1 MFKRPFAARMYTG
14 GALAAACAAVA
25 ASILAVSVVWLIL
38 ATAAT
43 LSLTFCAY
51 RLVIDHERRNARR
64 MSELY
69 MATIEALALAIDAKD
84 QTTPNH
90 IGRVQAYASGLAC
103 ALGMSEV
110 EAQAVRTAALLHDIG
125 KLAIPDHILAKPGP
139 LTPEEFQK
147 VRVHPEVGAE
157 ILRSV
162 QFPYPVVPLVLAHH
176 ERWDGRG
183 YPSGLRE
190 HEIPIGARIICIADY
205 FEALTSDR
213 PYHKAISQDAAAAV
227 LKQEAGKALDPRLVD
242 VFVGILPTLAADVEP
257 PDSPMA
263 KVSPPLQTG
272 DGTRALGARPASTP
286 LATVFENI
294 AIAHREIYALYQI
307 AQTMGTKLTVSDTM
321 TLVSSKLSNLV
332 PFSACALFLYSPSRE
347 QLQCR
352 FATGADSELIQQLTL
367 RSGQGLTGWVARNRR
382 PLVNARPGTDLEA
395 MGSNA
400 PTVLQS
406 ALVCPL
412 IFNDRL
418 IGTLGV
424 YHTEPSFYRDDHARL
439 LDRVC
444 EQAAAVIN
452 NAIVFEQTQEDSLTD
467 PLTALPNTRS
477 LFQHLARE
485 LARAERH
492 KSEVS
497 LLVMDLDAFKEINDS
512 FGHRVGDWALRE
524 VARVLRSAIRPY
536 DMCVRYAGDEFVVVL
551 SDCGRGEAES
561 KRVELQAAV
570 GRILLDTEPEQR
582 ALSISAGIAV
592 FPHDG
597 DNYDALVARADRQMY
612 EDKSR
617 RKNDPR
623 RRSVAA
629 DTPAAGG
636 GAPLLS

>member
-1 MFKRPFAARMYTG
+1 M
-14 GALAAACAAVA
+14 A
-25 ASILAVSVVWLIL
+25 ASVFALSVVWLAL
-38 ATAAT
+38 ATAA
-43 LSLTFCAY
+43 LLALTFCAC
-51 RLVIDHERRNARR
+51 REVIADERRNARR
-64 MSELY
+64 MVELHL
-69 MATIEALALAIDAKD
+69 ATIEALALAIDAKD

-90 IGRVQAYASGLAC
+90 IGRVQRYATGLAC
-103 ALGMSEV
+103 AIGMSDTEV
-110 EAQAVRTAALLHDIG
+110 QAVKTAALLHDIG
-125 KLAIPDHILAKPGP
+125 KLAIPDHILAKAGP

-162 QFPYPVVPLVLAHH
+162 QFPYPVVPLVLSHH

-183 YPSGLRE
+183 YPTGLKE
-190 HEIPIGARIICIADY
+190 HDIPIGARIICIADY

-213 PYHKAISQDAAAAV
+213 PYHKAISPDAAVAV
-227 LKQEAGKALDPRLVD
+227 VKQEAGKALDPRLVD
-242 VFVGILPTLAADVEP
+242 VFLGILPTLVVEEDPADSGLARSS
-257 PDSPMA
+257 D
-263 KVSPPLQTG
+263 LQAG
-272 DGTRALGARPASTP
+272 RGVRASRTRPARTP

-294 AIAHREIYALYQI
+294 AVAHREIHALYEI
-307 AQTMGTKLTVSDTM
+307 AQTMGTRLTVTDTM
-321 TLVSSKLSNLV
+321 ALVSSKLTSLV

-352 FATGADSELIQQLTL
+352 FATGTDSELIQQLTL

-382 PLVNARPGTDLEA
+382 PLVNARPSTDLEA
-395 MGSNA
+395 MGSKA

-412 IFNDRL
+412 VFNDRL

-424 YHTEPSFYRDDHARL
+424 YHTEPSVYDDDHARL

-497 LLVMDLDAFKEINDS
+497 LVVLDLDDFKEINDS

-524 VARVLRSAIRPY
+524 VARVLRGAIRPY
-536 DMCVRYAGDEFVVVL
+536 DMCVRYAGDEFIVVL
-551 SDCGRGEAES
+551 SGCGGGEAES
-561 KRVELQAAV
+561 KRLELQVAI
-570 GRILLDTEPEQR
+570 GRIVLDVESAARRP
-582 ALSISAGIAV
+582 LSISAGIAV

-597 DNYDALVARADRQMY
+597 DNYDALVAKADRQMY

-617 RKNDPR
+617 RKEETR
-623 RRSVAA
+623 RRRVNVEP
-629 DTPAAGG
+629 PAPDS
-636 GAPLLS
+636 APLVS

>member
-1 MFKRPFAARMYTG
+1 MTKRPFAARACAG
-14 GALAAACAAVA
+14 GALAAAGAAVV
-25 ASILAVSVVWLIL
+25 ASVLSASAVWLVIW
-38 ATAAT
+38 TAAA
-43 LSLTFCAY
+43 LLLAY
-51 RLVIDHERRNARR
+51 LACLQRVADERRNARQ
-64 MSELY
+64 MAELNL
-69 MATIEALALAIDAKD
+69 ATIEALALAIDAKD
-84 QTTPNH
+84 ETSPNH
-90 IGRVQAYASGLAC
+90 IRRVQAYATGLAR
-103 ALGMSEV
+103 ALGMSEAEV
-110 EAQAVRTAALLHDIG
+110 QAIRTATLLHDIG

-162 QFPYPVVPLVLAHH
+162 PFPYPVTSIILSHH

-183 YPSGLRE
+183 YPTGLKE
-190 HEIPIGARIICIADY
+190 HDIPLGARVICLADY

-213 PYHKAISQDAAAAV
+213 PYHRAIGQEAAAEV
-227 LKQEAGKALDPRLVD
+227 LRQEAGKALDPRLVD
-242 VFVGILPTLAADVEP
+242 LFLTVLPTLAAEIEMIN
-257 PDSPMA
+257 SPVA
-263 KVSPPLQTG
+263 KATPQPQTG
-272 DGTRALGARPASTP
+272 EGRRTLGARPASSP
-286 LATVFENI
+286 SSTVFENI
-294 AIAHREIYALYQI
+294 AVAHREIHALYQV
-307 AQTMGTKLTVSDTM
+307 AQTMGTKLTVDDTM
-321 TLVSSKLSNLV
+321 TLISSKLSSLV

-347 QLQCR
+347 HLQCR

-395 MGSNA
+395 MGSKA

-412 IFNDRL
+412 VFNDRL

-424 YHTEPSFYRDDHARL
+424 YHTAPGFYHEDHARL

-467 PLTALPNTRS
+467 PLTGLPNTRS

-497 LLVMDLDAFKEINDS
+497 LLVMDLDEFKDINDT

-524 VARVLRSAIRPY
+524 TARVLRGAIRPY
-536 DMCVRYAGDEFVVVL
+536 DMCVRYAGDEFIVVL
-551 SDCGRGEAES
+551 SDCGRSEAEA
-561 KRVELQAAV
+561 KRLELQTAIGQIALDV
-570 GRILLDTEPEQR
+570 EGRRVP
-582 ALSISAGIAV
+582 LSISAGMAV

-597 DNYDALVARADRQMY
+597 DNYDQLAAKADRQMY
-612 EDKSR
+612 QDKSR
-617 RKNDPR
+617 RKSEASR
-623 RRSVAA
+623 RLTSGTPPLAR
-629 DTPAAGG
+629 DTP
-636 GAPLLS
+636 LFS

>member
-1 MFKRPFAARMYTG
+1 MIKRPFAARVCAG

-25 ASILAVSVVWLIL
+25 ASVLAVSVVWLTL

-43 LSLTFCAY
+43 LCLAFCAC
-51 RLVIDHERRNARR
+51 RQLIDEERRTARR
-64 MSELY
+64 MSELHL
-69 MATIEALALAIDAKD
+69 ATIEALALAIDAKD

-90 IGRVQAYASGLAC
+90 IGRVQAYATGLAR
-103 ALGMSEV
+103 ALGMGEI
-110 EAQAVRTAALLHDIG
+110 EAQAVRTGALLHDIG

-162 QFPYPVVPLVLAHH
+162 QFPYPVAPLVLAHH

-213 PYHKAISQDAAAAV
+213 PYHRAISQDAAADV

-257 PDSPMA
+257 ADSPMA
-263 KVSPPLQTG
+263 KVSPQLQTG
-272 DGTRALGARPASTP
+272 GARTLGTRPAPSP

-294 AIAHREIYALYQI
+294 AVAHREIYALYQI
-307 AQTMGTKLTVSDTM
+307 AQTMGTKLAVSDTM
-321 TLVSSKLSNLV
+321 TLISSKLSNLV

-352 FATGADSELIQQLTL
+352 FATGTDAELIQQLTL

-395 MGSNA
+395 MGSKA

-412 IFNDRL
+412 VFNDRL

-424 YHTEPSFYRDDHARL
+424 YHTDPSFYREDHARL

-492 KSEVS
+492 ESEVS
-497 LLVMDLDAFKEINDS
+497 ILVMDLDDFKEINDS

-524 VARVLRSAIRPY
+524 VARVLRGAIRPY

-551 SDCGRGEAES
+551 SGCGRNEAES
-561 KRVELQAAV
+561 KRLELQAAV
-570 GRILLDTEPEQR
+570 ARILLDIEAERRVP
-582 ALSISAGIAV
+582 LSISAGTAV

-597 DNYDALVARADRQMY
+597 DNYDALVAKADRQMY

-617 RKNDPR
+617 RKSDPR
-623 RRSVAA
+623 RRGVAA
-629 DTPAAGG
+629 APPAAG